1 VGSNREFVVKRTDFH
16 HKKPAIHK
24 KKPNFSQKYG
34 NKCLDFNKFKM
45 VDTPNLGKY
54 YFETKLL
61 DIYYSLDSY
70 VVISTNSA
78 TIE

>member
-1 VGSNREFVVKRTDFH
+1 M
-16 HKKPAIHK
+16 
-24 KKPNFSQKYG
+24 
-34 NKCLDFNKFKM
+34 DFNKFKM

-61 DIYYSLDSY
+61 DIYYSRDSY